1 MASPDVDET
10 PLPAESPRALANRL
24 AVAKA
29 RDVAHGLPDDAWAL
43 GSDQV
48 ADLDGVPLGKPGG
61 RDAAIGQLRT
71 MSGRTVRFH
80 TALCLAHADGRVFT
94 DIDLTEVQFRLLD
107 DAAIER
113 YVDAEQPYDCAGS
126 FKSEGLGMPRYVTH
140 LSDEA
145 TGVSGSRIVAAES
158 ADEVLPAVVA
168 NDVDAVVLLF
178 VVLLV
183 PEFPGPHASGATT
196 QTLITKTQVQRKL
209 TVNTSFF
216 QKLVNQLL
224 QESKKP
230 RAVALPLTFAE
241 PLVSGKVLAAGPII

>member
-1 MASPDVDET
+1 MTAPRLILASTSRYRRELLARLSLPFDVASPDVDET

-126 FKSEGLGMPRYVTH
+126 FKPEGLGIT
-140 LSDEA
+140 LFEA
-145 TGVSGSRIVAAES
+145 IDNRDPS
-158 ADEVLPAVVA
+158 ALVGLPLIATCRLLRQAGFVLP
-168 NDVDAVVLLF
+168 
-178 VVLLV
+178 
-183 PEFPGPHASGATT
+183 
-196 QTLITKTQVQRKL
+196 
-209 TVNTSFF
+209 
-216 QKLVNQLL
+216 
-224 QESKKP
+224 
-230 RAVALPLTFAE
+230 
-241 PLVSGKVLAAGPII
+241 